1 MDLRRSGPRAVAAL
15 KELEVR
21 PTSSMVRLIH
31 SESMIID
38 SVDDG
43 MVDFMDTI
51 LCNLLLLFYFEWT
64 E

>member
-38 SVDDG
+38 S
-43 MVDFMDTI
+43 
-51 LCNLLLLFYFEWT
+51 
-64 E
+64 